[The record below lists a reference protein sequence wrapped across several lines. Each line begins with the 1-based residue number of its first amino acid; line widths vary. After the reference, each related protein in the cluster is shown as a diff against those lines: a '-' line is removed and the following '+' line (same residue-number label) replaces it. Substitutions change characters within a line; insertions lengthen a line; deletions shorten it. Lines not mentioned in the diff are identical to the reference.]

1 MLPKYYQDREITYIP
16 SKMAAENLFIG
27 RQPRMID
34 LPKYEEIRSRL
45 PIPQWE
51 GHQRVIDCYYK
62 AWEIAFAN
70 VNNPAPGTR
79 FVSPF
84 IDAACNDSIF
94 MWDSVFMLMFGKYA
108 HHIFNFQQTLDNFYS
123 HQHQDGFISRQILEA
138 DSSEAFSRHD
148 PSSTGPNVIPWCE
161 WEYYLLTG
169 DKERIREVFPP
180 LMAYHR
186 WLRMNRTWPGGGYF
200 TSGWG
205 CGMDNQPR
213 MNGYTSDDV
222 EPSYHHGHMVWV
234 DACIQQII
242 SCNVLIEMARICGR
256 EADAA
261 DMVKERERLTRLVNE
276 RLWDEKTAF
285 YYDLWE
291 DGRLSGV
298 KSIAAYWALLA
309 DILPAERL
317 EAFVAHLDNESE
329 FKRPNR
335 VLTLAADDP
344 GYRDVGHYW
353 CGSIWAPTNHM
364 VLCGLRR
371 YGYEA
376 MAHEIAVTALDH
388 VVKVFEE
395 TGTLW
400 ENYAP
405 EMAGRGSSSSPN
417 FVGWSGIFPIT
428 SLFEYVFGIEARA
441 EQREL
446 VWNIRLTE
454 EFGVRQLPFGL
465 HGMVDLH
472 CDARESAKD
481 KPVITVRAEEDLT
494 LILRWDGGEEI
505 IPVKGNGN

>member
-1 MLPKYYQDREITYIP
+1 MPRFFQDTEITYIP
-16 SKMAAENLFIG
+16 SAAVKENPFIG
-27 RQPRMID
+27 RAQRVID
-34 LPKYEEIRSRL
+34 LPRFADIRRKL
-45 PIPQWE
+45 PVPMWQ
-51 GHQRVIDCYYK
+51 GHQSVIDCYYK
-62 AWEIAFAN
+62 AWEIAFSK
-70 VNNPAPGTR
+70 VHNPAPGTK

-84 IDAACNDSIF
+84 IDAASNDCIF

-108 HHIFNFQQTLDNFYS
+108 HHIFDFQQTLDNFYS
-123 HQHQDGFISRQILEA
+123 HQHKDGFISREISEKD
-138 DSSEAFSRHD
+138 DSEKFTRHD
-148 PSSTGPNVIPWCE
+148 PSSTGPNVMPWCE

-169 DKERIREVFPP
+169 DKERIRNVFPP
-180 LMAYHR
+180 LLAYHR

-213 MNGYTSDDV
+213 MDGYTSDDV

-242 SCNVLIEMARICGR
+242 SCNVLIDMARVIGR

-261 DMVKERERLTRLVNE
+261 DMVEERERLTRLVND
-276 RLWDEKTAF
+276 RLWDEESHF
-285 YYDLWE
+285 YYDLWQN
-291 DGRLSGV
+291 GRLSGV

-309 DILPAERL
+309 DILPGARL
-317 EAFVAHLDNESE
+317 TPFVAHLDNERE

-335 VLTLAADDP
+335 VPTLAADHP
-344 GYRDVGHYW
+344 GYREGGHYW

-371 YGYEA
+371 NGYEA
-376 MAHEIAVTALDH
+376 MAHEIAVTALRH
-388 VVKVFEE
+388 VTEVFEE

-405 EMAGRGSSSSPN
+405 EMTSRGSASEPN

-428 SLFEYVFGIEARA
+428 SLFEYVFGLEARA
-441 EQREL
+441 ESREMI
-446 VWNIRLTE
+446 WNIRLTE
-454 EFGVRQLPFGL
+454 AFGVQQLPFGL

-472 CDARESAKD
+472 CAARKD
-481 KPVITVRAEEDLT
+481 VREKPQVTVRSDEEMT
-494 LILRWDGGEEI
+494 LILRWEGGEEI
-505 IPVKGNGN
+505 LRVKGSKE